1 MTNPAKKLFN
11 LLKNSSDDEKEKIEF
26 YTKQKTSDVLKSGGQ
41 ISEVVERCLDEE
53 DELDFEDAFKED
65 LP

>member
-11 LLKNSSDDEKEKIEF
+11 LLKNSSDDKKDKIEF

-41 ISEVVERCLDEE
+41 VSEVVKRCLDEE
-53 DELDFEDAFKED
+53 DELDFEDVFKND